1 MGKMHRSIGDGW
13 NMVSEISADDGPSI
27 GRRKNDRR
35 PMSLLVRFM
44 RLHPKD
50 DVIPRM
56 LYIHSHH
63 AYIATDNATVAQG
76 KRRQQIPPLR
86 NLLTLLSSFSYIY
99 IFIRINCSF
108 KNKKLK
114 KQRTKRHTTC
124 QMHTNYAQRKRYWK
138 WMTR

>member
-50 DVIPRM
+50 DVIPRASVASRM
-56 LYIHSHH
+56 LYIQPSRIHCHRQRNRR
-63 AYIATDNATVAQG
+63 TG
-76 KRRQQIPPLR
+76 K
-86 NLLTLLSSFSYIY
+86 
-99 IFIRINCSF
+99 
-108 KNKKLK
+108 
-114 KQRTKRHTTC
+114 
-124 QMHTNYAQRKRYWK
+124 A
-138 WMTR
+138 

>member
-1 MGKMHRSIGDGW
+1 MGKMHRSIGAGW

-50 DVIPRM
+50 DVIPRASVASRM

-86 NLLTLLSSFSYIY
+86 NLLTLLSCFSYIY

-114 KQRTKRHTTC
+114 KTKDKETH
-124 QMHTNYAQRKRYWK
+124 NVSNAY
-138 WMTR
+138 